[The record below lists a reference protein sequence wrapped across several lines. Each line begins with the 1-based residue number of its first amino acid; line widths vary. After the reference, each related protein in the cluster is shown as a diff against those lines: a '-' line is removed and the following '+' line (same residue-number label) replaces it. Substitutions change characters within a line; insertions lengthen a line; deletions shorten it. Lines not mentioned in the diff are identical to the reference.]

1 MSFDL
6 KTLELYVRVASIG
19 AIARAGLEFG
29 FSATT
34 SSQRIQAL
42 EAQLGCKLLNRTT
55 RSVSLSAD
63 GELFLAHA
71 KKILADVDDA
81 VTDLRGSDTTLRG
94 ELRVAASA
102 SFGRRYVA
110 PYIGEFL
117 RAHPEVSINL
127 ELSDT
132 TFDIVQHGF
141 DLALRIGT
149 LAPSTLMARKIAD
162 NPRILLASADYLE
175 ENGIPASPSE
185 LAEHNCIVLN
195 DNRTWGLRDKKGTT
209 TEVRTRGNFTT
220 SYGEA
225 LTEAAVAGVGIALKS
240 KWDVLHHLAAG
251 SLVQV
256 LPDFAVEPEW
266 SVWAVR
272 PPGRLMSARV
282 RVFTEFIEGKLAIAL
297 EDRAEAEP
305 TPKWIS

>member
-6 KTLELYVRVASIG
+6 KTLELYVRVAAVG
-19 AIARAGLEFG
+19 AIARAGLELG

-42 EAQLGCKLLNRTT
+42 EAQIGCKLLNRTT

-81 VTDLRGSDTTLRG
+81 ITDMQGSETNLRG

-102 SFGRRYVA
+102 SFGRKYIA
-110 PYIGEFL
+110 PHIGEFL
-117 RAHPEVSINL
+117 RLHPDVSINL

-141 DLALRIGT
+141 DLAIRIGA

-162 NPRILLASADYLE
+162 NPRILVASADYLKVS
-175 ENGIPASPSE
+175 GTPTSPAE
-185 LAEHNCIVLN
+185 LSNHNCIVLN
-195 DNRTWGLRDKKGTT
+195 ENRIWGLRDSDGTT
-209 TEVRTRGNFTT
+209 TEVRIQGNFTT

-225 LTEAAVAGVGIALKS
+225 LTEAASAGTGIALKS
-240 KWDVLHHLAAG
+240 KWDVLEQLIDG
-251 SLVQV
+251 TLVPV
-256 LPDFAVEPEW
+256 LPRFAVEPEW

-282 RVFTEFIEGKLAIAL
+282 RVFTEFIENKLATAL
-297 EDRAEAEP
+297 VQSSAA
-305 TPKWIS
+305 I